1 LVVAPV
7 NTPAV
12 TARDWPRTQERQ
24 PLNDDFIT
32 LDIVIRSWIELL
44 AMTNGRT
51 KAVGRRGTAGRVA
64 RRRLETRARLVR
76 AARELMARKGV
87 GATSIQEITEAAD
100 VGFGSFYNHFDSK
113 ETIAAAVM
121 AEAIES
127 FGTAADR
134 LAEVLEDPA
143 EILAAS
149 VRHAVARA
157 AADEAWGWFLVRT
170 ALTRTGV
177 LRGGLGA
184 RLARDIRIGLE
195 RGRFEANDPL
205 AAMLAAGGAILA
217 IIAGRLQ
224 GDIGDDAPERAAT
237 VVLNL
242 VGLRAKEA
250 ATIACRPLPAIAAP
264 QDAATGER
272 DPAGGRRRV
281 RSAP

>member
-1 LVVAPV
+1 
-7 NTPAV
+7 
-12 TARDWPRTQERQ
+12 
-24 PLNDDFIT
+24 
-32 LDIVIRSWIELL
+32 
-44 AMTNGRT
+44 
-51 KAVGRRGTAGRVA
+51 
-64 RRRLETRARLVR
+64 
-76 AARELMARKGV
+76 MARKGV

-127 FGTAADR
+127 FATAADR

-170 ALTRTGV
+170 ALTRIGG

-195 RGRFEANDPL
+195 RGRFEADDPL
-205 AAMLAAGGAILA
+205 ATMLAAGGAVLA
-217 IIAGRLQ
+217 IIAGRLK
-224 GDIGDDAPERAAT
+224 GDIGADAPERAAT
-237 VVLNL
+237 VVLSL

-250 ATIACRPLPAIAAP
+250 AKIARRPLPAIADP
-264 QDAATGER
+264 QDAATGEHH
-272 DPAGGRRRV
+272 PAGGRRRV

>member
-1 LVVAPV
+1 
-7 NTPAV
+7 
-12 TARDWPRTQERQ
+12 
-24 PLNDDFIT
+24 
-32 LDIVIRSWIELL
+32 
-44 AMTNGRT
+44 MTDGRT

-64 RRRLETRARLVR
+64 RRRLEARARLVR

-127 FGTAADR
+127 FGTTADR

-170 ALTRTGV
+170 ALTRTGG

-195 RGRFEANDPL
+195 RGRFAANDPL
-205 AAMLAAGGAILA
+205 AVMLTAGGAILA
-217 IIAGRLQ
+217 IIAARLQ
-224 GDIGDDAPERAAT
+224 GDIGEDAPERAAT
-237 VVLNL
+237 VVLSL

-250 ATIACRPLPAIAAP
+250 AKIASRPLPAIAAP
-264 QDAATGER
+264 QDAATGEH
-272 DPAGGRRRV
+272 DPAGGRPRV

>member
-1 LVVAPV
+1 
-7 NTPAV
+7 
-12 TARDWPRTQERQ
+12 
-24 PLNDDFIT
+24 
-32 LDIVIRSWIELL
+32 
-44 AMTNGRT
+44 MTNGRA
-51 KAVGRRGTAGRVA
+51 KAGGRRGTAVGRA
-64 RRRLETRARLVR
+64 TRRRLETRARLVR

-134 LAEVLEDPA
+134 VAVVLEDPA

-170 ALTRTGV
+170 ALTRTGG

-195 RGRFEANDPL
+195 RGRFKANDPL

-237 VVLNL
+237 VVLSL

-250 ATIACRPLPAIAAP
+250 AKIASRPLPAIAAP
-264 QDAATGER
+264 QDAATGEH

>member
-1 LVVAPV
+1 
-7 NTPAV
+7 
-12 TARDWPRTQERQ
+12 
-24 PLNDDFIT
+24 
-32 LDIVIRSWIELL
+32 
-44 AMTNGRT
+44 MTDGRT

-64 RRRLETRARLVR
+64 RRRPETRARLVR
-76 AARELMARKGV
+76 AAPDLMARKGV

-100 VGFGSFYNHFDSK
+100 VGFCSFYNHFDSK

-121 AEAIES
+121 VEAIES
-127 FGTAADR
+127 FGAAADR
-134 LAEVLEDPA
+134 LTEVLEDPA

-170 ALTRTGV
+170 ALTRTGG

-224 GDIGDDAPERAAT
+224 GDIDKDAPERAAT
-237 VVLNL
+237 VVLKL

-250 ATIACRPLPAIAAP
+250 ATIARRPLPAIVAP

-281 RSAP
+281 RSQP

>member
-1 LVVAPV
+1 
-7 NTPAV
+7 
-12 TARDWPRTQERQ
+12 
-24 PLNDDFIT
+24 
-32 LDIVIRSWIELL
+32 
-44 AMTNGRT
+44 M
-51 KAVGRRGTAGRVA
+51 A
-64 RRRLETRARLVR
+64 RRRLEARARLVR
-76 AARELMARKGV
+76 AARDLMARKGV

-113 ETIAAAVM
+113 ETIAEAVM

-134 LAEVLEDPA
+134 LAAVLEDPA

-170 ALTRTGV
+170 ALTRMGG

-205 AAMLAAGGAILA
+205 AVMLTAGGAILA
-217 IIAGRLQ
+217 IIAARLQ
-224 GDIGDDAPERAAT
+224 GDIGEDAPERAAT
-237 VVLNL
+237 VVLSL
-242 VGLRAKEA
+242 AGLRAKEA
-250 ATIACRPLPAIAAP
+250 AKIARRPLPAISAP
-264 QDAATGER
+264 QDAGTGEN

>member
-1 LVVAPV
+1 
-7 NTPAV
+7 
-12 TARDWPRTQERQ
+12 
-24 PLNDDFIT
+24 
-32 LDIVIRSWIELL
+32 
-44 AMTNGRT
+44 M
-51 KAVGRRGTAGRVA
+51 A
-64 RRRLETRARLVR
+64 RRRLEARARLVR
-76 AARELMARKGV
+76 AARDLMARKGV

-113 ETIAAAVM
+113 ETIAEAVM

-134 LAEVLEDPA
+134 LAAVLEDPA

-205 AAMLAAGGAILA
+205 AVMLAAGGTILA
-217 IIAGRLQ
+217 IIAARLQ
-224 GDIGDDAPERAAT
+224 GEIGEDAPERAAM
-237 VVLNL
+237 VVLSL

-250 ATIACRPLPAIAAP
+250 AKIARRPLPAISAP
-264 QDAATGER
+264 QDAGTGEH

>member
-1 LVVAPV
+1 
-7 NTPAV
+7 
-12 TARDWPRTQERQ
+12 
-24 PLNDDFIT
+24 
-32 LDIVIRSWIELL
+32 
-44 AMTNGRT
+44 MTNGQA
-51 KAVGRRGTAGRVA
+51 KAGARRQTAPGRGA

-76 AARELMARKGV
+76 AARDLMARKGV

-134 LAEVLEDPA
+134 LAEGLEDPA

-157 AADEAWGWFLVRT
+157 AADKAWGWFLVRT
-170 ALTRTGV
+170 ALARTGG

-224 GDIGDDAPERAAT
+224 GDIGEDAPERAAT

-250 ATIACRPLPAIAAP
+250 AKIARRPLPAIAAP
-264 QDAATGER
+264 QHAETGER
-272 DPAGGRRRV
+272 DGAGGRRRV
-281 RSAP
+281 RSAS